1 VIDELIQASEAGEIL
16 YASPAF
22 RDGHLDDAD
31 AATARTRIEEHPD
44 HSGYHLL
51 MGLRRDQPDTYAA
64 ISADVR
70 AQVLAGALGHL
81 RFLNDFGYLAP
92 GGSFDAESAQ
102 VLLET
107 GDTAIPALVPLL
119 DDDRP
124 APSRGSE
131 TATVAKINQLRRCDY
146 AYHYLMEL
154 TGEEDRALEPDLG
167 VRDER
172 IAQLREQLAA
182 RGGQHE
188 P

>member
-1 VIDELIQASEAGEIL
+1 MIDELIRDSEAGEIL
-16 YASPAF
+16 YASQAF

-31 AATARTRIEEHPD
+31 ADAARAQIEAQPD
-44 HSGYHLL
+44 HSRYHLL

-64 ISADVR
+64 IAADVQ

-102 VLLET
+102 VLLDAGEA
-107 GDTAIPALVPLL
+107 AIPALVPLL

-154 TGEEDRALEPDLG
+154 TGAEDPALEPDLG

-172 IAQLREQLAA
+172 IAQLREQLGA
-182 RGGQHE
+182 RGQKRA